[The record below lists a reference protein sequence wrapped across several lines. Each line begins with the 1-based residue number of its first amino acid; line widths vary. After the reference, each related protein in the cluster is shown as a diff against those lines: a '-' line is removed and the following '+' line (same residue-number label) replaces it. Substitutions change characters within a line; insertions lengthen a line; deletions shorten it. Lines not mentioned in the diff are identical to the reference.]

1 MIARHFSLAA
11 QRICTTQTVSSDDRA
26 RSWLPVDI
34 QWQRVTM
41 MREREPRWRDRFFFP
56 LWFTSLSLFVRLSDL
71 RDFSSLVVLPGSRA
85 GELTRGCRLDAD
97 NAGGV
102 SFVQS
107 SMILCSSHLS
117 AVFRLLVSSSLVFPC
132 PRLSSAC
139 SAFPF
144 RPSSPLF
151 AFLCLPPPLLCLA
164 IFQLVQRDELN
175 RPNGSCKRS
184 RTIVLG
190 VSVYRFSF

>member
-1 MIARHFSLAA
+1 MISA
-11 QRICTTQTVSSDDRA
+11 T
-26 RSWLPVDI
+26 
-34 QWQRVTM
+34 
-41 MREREPRWRDRFFFP
+41 
-56 LWFTSLSLFVRLSDL
+56 L
-71 RDFSSLVVLPGSRA
+71 RDFSSLVVPPGSRA

-117 AVFRLLVSSSLVFPC
+117 AVSSSPFFSSLPRSVFPC
-132 PRLSSAC
+132 PRLSSGC

-144 RPSSPLF
+144 RVPLLRSSRF
-151 AFLCLPPPLLCLA
+151 AFSTSLLCLA
-164 IFQLVQRDELN
+164 IFLLAQRDELN

-184 RTIVLG
+184 RTIVL
-190 VSVYRFSF
+190 SVFSLPIFFEKLDQKWTIVGFAIGFRAENNTR